1 MPEIKIT
8 EKDLTTGY
16 VDEQDYVVFVPG
28 NVGIYASGSD
38 AKARKQYEY
47 LGKITLFNDLDEFIN
62 AIGSTPTE
70 YKGENKPFTNGVI
83 TYDPG
88 FLYAKFLLGKGAKV
102 YYAVPTAGKAGTE
115 TISQTPTFKQRTLTY
130 DFAGENSRTIFEN
143 PQESVPVTLDGEGIY
158 SERTQTTT
166 ISYNNSA
173 VFKDAGGTHT
183 MNYDDA
189 GSTNLENFWGT
200 GNFTDGAVT
209 YTKIEATVVT
219 TTTITGKTTRID
231 DYKDM
236 VAKINDSDFYTDL
249 DDRSLYQFRF
259 LTTGGYVSVS
269 VSKTVNEALPQA
281 IQSIQTIAL
290 TRGDCVALIDHAWD
304 LTDNADITA
313 AATKCSVGEKGKRS
327 AMFSPW
333 CKYTIDTIKDLPMPA
348 SMAYLEAFTSGVANN
363 PTWYAMAGRLRG
375 GISGTPIV
383 AYGEKFAE
391 KLNNPNG
398 NDTGVSVN
406 AIAYTYPYGL
416 LIWGNRTL
424 HTNNGLVAS
433 SFLNIRQLSIDI
445 FKSLYINAKG
455 YMFEQNSDRLWF
467 NFKANIEKLLND
479 MLTGEGIEGYKI
491 IREDAGKATIK
502 ATIRIVP
509 VYAVE
514 KFDLTVELAD
524 SITITEE

>member
-28 NVGIYASGSD
+28 NVGRYASGSD

-47 LGKITLFNDLDEFIN
+47 LGKTTLFNDLDEFIN

-70 YKGENKPFTNGVI
+70 YKGENKPFTNGLV

-88 FLYAKFLLGKGAKV
+88 FLYAKFLLSKGAKV
-102 YYAVPTAGKAGTE
+102 YYAVPNGDSPRTE
-115 TISQTPTFKQRTLTY
+115 TISQTPTFEQRTLTY
-130 DFAGENSRTIFEN
+130 DFAGENSRTVFEN
-143 PQESVPVTLDGEGIY
+143 PQTSEPIALDGEGVY
-158 SERTQTTT
+158 YERTQTTT
-166 ISYNNSA
+166 VSYNTDA
-173 VFKDAGGTHT
+173 VFKDANGTHS

-189 GSTNLENFWGT
+189 GSKNLDDFWET
-200 GNFTDGAVT
+200 GNFTESSVT
-209 YTKIEATVVT
+209 YTNIVT
-219 TTTITGKTTRID
+219 TVITTVTIKGKTTQINA
-231 DYKDM
+231 YADM
-236 VAKINDSDFYTDL
+236 VAKINNSAFYIDL

-259 LTTGGYVSVS
+259 LTTGGYVA
-269 VSKTVNEALPQA
+269 VSKTANETLPQA

-290 TRGDCVALIDHAWD
+290 TRGDCIALIDHAWD
-304 LTDNADITA
+304 LTDNKDITA
-313 AATKCSVGEKGKRS
+313 SATKCSVGEKGKRS
-327 AMFSPW
+327 TMFSPW

-383 AYGEKFAE
+383 TYGEKFAE

-467 NFKANIEKLLND
+467 NFKANIETLLNN
-479 MLTGEGIEGYKI
+479 MLTGEGIEGYKV

-509 VYAVE
+509 MYAVE

-524 SITITEE
+524 SITINEE

>member
-28 NVGIYASGSD
+28 NVGIYASGSGTE
-38 AKARKQYEY
+38 ARKQYEY

-70 YKGENKPFTNGVI
+70 YSGVNKPFTNGLV

-102 YYAVPTAGKAGTE
+102 YYAVPTADNEDTE
-115 TISQTPTFKQRTLTY
+115 TISSPSRFEQRTLTY
-130 DFAGENSRTIFEN
+130 DFAGENSRTVFEN
-143 PQESVPVTLDGEGIY
+143 PQTSAPVTLDGEGVY
-158 SERTQTTT
+158 YERTQTTT
-166 ISYNNSA
+166 VLYNTDA
-173 VFKDAGGTHT
+173 VFKDANGTHS

-189 GSTNLENFWGT
+189 SSTNLDDFWGT
-200 GNFTDGAVT
+200 GSFIEGAVT

-231 DYKDM
+231 TYADM
-236 VAKINDSDFYTDL
+236 VAKINKSDFYTDL

-269 VSKTVNEALPQA
+269 KTSEETLPQA

-304 LTDNADITA
+304 LTGNKDITA
-313 AATKCSVGEKGKRS
+313 SATKCSVGEKGKRS
-327 AMFSPW
+327 TMFSPW
-333 CKYTIDTIKDLPMPA
+333 CKYTIDEIKDLPMPA

-424 HTNNGLVAS
+424 HNNNGLVAS

-509 VYAVE
+509 MYAVE

-524 SITITEE
+524 SITINEE

>member
-28 NVGIYASGSD
+28 NVGKYASGSD
-38 AKARKQYEY
+38 TEARKQYEY
-47 LGKITLFNDLDEFIN
+47 LGKTTLFNDLDEFIN

-70 YKGENKPFTNGVI
+70 YSGVNKPFTNGLV

-102 YYAVPTAGKAGTE
+102 YYAVPNADTQRTE
-115 TISQTPTFKQRTLTY
+115 TISQTPTSEKRTLTY

-143 PQESVPVTLDGEGIY
+143 PQTSDPVTLDGEGIY

-173 VFKDAGGTHT
+173 IFKDADGTHT

-189 GSTNLENFWGT
+189 SSTNLEDFWGT
-200 GNFTDGAVT
+200 GNFTEGAVT
-209 YTKIEATVVT
+209 YTNIETTVIT
-219 TTTITGKTTRID
+219 TVTITGKTTQINA
-231 DYKDM
+231 YADM
-236 VAKINDSDFYTDL
+236 VAKINNSAFYTDL

-269 VSKTVNEALPQA
+269 KTANEALPQA

-304 LTDNADITA
+304 LTKNTDITA
-313 AATKCSVGEKGKRS
+313 SATKCSVGEKGKRS
-327 AMFSPW
+327 TMFSPW
-333 CKYTIDTIKDLPMPA
+333 CKYTIDAIKDLPMPA

-479 MLTGEGIEGYKI
+479 MLTGEGIKGYKI
-491 IREDAGKATIK
+491 IREDAGKTTIK

-509 VYAVE
+509 MYAVE

-524 SITITEE
+524 SITINEE